1 MEVAFAL
8 WPIRSQGH
16 RLVLAIS
23 SIFAL
28 KNLCFTALVAL
39 QKVLQFSG
47 VLSSQ
52 YWRSVSVHVSFHH
65 GSDQWVIHFSVA
77 LSNQALEKTSAT
89 ACAIMSTSAIV
100 IGALRWMPQIPPISC
115 STNCVSVSLLF
126 AIDTFLKSLSSE
138 DSENEVFTLPYGFRV
153 ECVGVLVLLVE
164 CVGVLVNLQSRIQ
177 VW

>member
-1 MEVAFAL
+1 MVAMSNIL
-8 WPIRSQGH
+8 Q
-16 RLVLAIS
+16 S
-23 SIFAL
+23 S
-28 KNLCFTALVAL
+28 
-39 QKVLQFSG
+39 
-47 VLSSQ
+47 LSSC
-52 YWRSVSVHVSFHH
+52 WRVLLQTF
-65 GSDQWVIHFSVA
+65 
-77 LSNQALEKTSAT
+77 LSPDS
-89 ACAIMSTSAIV
+89 AIMSTSAIV

-177 VW
+177 V